1 MEDRQR
7 NTDIN
12 VIYIPR
18 KIEHKRTT
26 IKDVIKKNFSETN
39 NLNL

>member
-1 MEDRQR
+1 MEDRER

-26 IKDVIKKNFSETN
+26 IKDVMKKT
-39 NLNL
+39 LKQII